1 MREFVCI
8 VCPNGC
14 RLQAETLAD
23 GTVRVQ
29 GNTCPRGEA
38 FGIAELTNPTR
49 SLTTTVRTDFPAMPM
64 LPVRTAG
71 ELPKE
76 RLFEA
81 MAALNAYTQTTPV
94 RCGDIVLPDLLG
106 TGCNVI
112 ATDDWTPW
120 ATEVQ

>member
-1 MREFVCI
+1 MKREFTCI

-14 RLQAETLAD
+14 RLCAEVENGAVVSVT
-23 GTVRVQ
+23 
-29 GNTCPRGEA
+29 GNRCPKGSA
-38 FGIAELTNPTR
+38 FAEKECIAPTR
-49 SLTTTVRTDFPAMPM
+49 SLCTTVRTRGGGSQV

-94 RCGDIVLPDLLG
+94 RCGDIILADLLG
-106 TGCNVI
+106 TGCDVI
-112 ATDDWTPW
+112 ATDDWTP
-120 ATEVQ
+120 

>member
-49 SLTTTVRTDFPAMPM
+49 SLTTTVRTAFPAMPM

-71 ELPKE
+71 ELPKAK
-76 RLFEA
+76 LAAA
-81 MAALNAYTQTTPV
+81 MRAVNDVLIEKKL
-94 RCGDIVLPDLLG
+94 RCGDIVLRDLAG
-106 TGCNVI
+106 TGVDLI
-112 ATDDWTPW
+112 AT
-120 ATEVQ
+120 ESIL